1 MFLISCWMLAL
12 YRQSLSIIISAMSL
26 PSRSRSGTRG
36 YAHLVEIGVPVGRI
50 WRALTEPA
58 LIRIW
63 SGQEAEIDARKGGL
77 YRIGKR
83 HTGGRE
89 AHIDIFDPNR
99 RLRLIY
105 MHGAD
110 SPPADSAVVD
120 DLLLDMRKDG
130 TASLRVLG
138 SGVPD
143 ASVWDKPYVRMRM
156 NWEKS
161 LGRMKAALE
170 APPPIK
176 KPPPPPKD
184 PPLPGLDY

>member
-105 MHGAD
+105 MHGPD
-110 SPPADSAVVD
+110 SPPSDSAVVD

-176 KPPPPPKD
+176 KPAPPPKD